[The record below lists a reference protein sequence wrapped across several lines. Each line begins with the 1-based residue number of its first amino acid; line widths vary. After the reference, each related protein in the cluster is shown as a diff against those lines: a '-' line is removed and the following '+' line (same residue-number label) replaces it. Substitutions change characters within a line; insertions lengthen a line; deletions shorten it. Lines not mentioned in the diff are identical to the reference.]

1 MRFNWTKHES
11 EEKSHSPI
19 GAAGYL
25 SFHVVFIINWVWPK
39 RQGTSEFSSISYPS
53 IPINNHL
60 ELDTSEINFS
70 VGLVS
75 FIMVGTDITD
85 IIGRDW

>member
-1 MRFNWTKHES
+1 MRFKRTKHES
-11 EEKSHSPI
+11 QEKSHSPKR
-19 GAAGYL
+19 AAADL
-25 SFHVVFIINWVWPK
+25 SFPC
-39 RQGTSEFSSISYPS
+39 SIHHGQSLTKKTRNFRVSLHFLP
-53 IPINNHL
+53 ILINNRL

-85 IIGRDW
+85 IIGRD